1 VVPNQIRFLLDFGPE
16 VEAKRTEGYARVE
29 TPPKGLYAQIWV
41 TDGYHDADL
50 DAQIDA
56 TLRELALT
64 LLDPEIKRYVIHKMA
79 QALEQ
84 I

>member
-1 VVPNQIRFLLDFGPE
+1 MVPNQIRFLLDFGPE
-16 VEAKRTEGYARVE
+16 VSATRTEGYARVE

-41 TDGYHDADL
+41 TDGYRDELL
-50 DAQIDA
+50 DSQIDA

-64 LLDPEIKRYVIHKMA
+64 LLDPEIKKYVIHKVA
-79 QALEQ
+79 KALEQ